1 VNAKSTS
8 APQFRNPS
16 FTTPRKPFDLDLFSE
31 ASGAESSPADTADV
45 EDTPEIH
52 KINTAMA
59 VLQTPSEKKPIFGR
73 YGRGFLGSSPG
84 RADLRRGKLANT
96 ITHKLRKRRR
106 IDRETQA
113 IGVYSDSDSDSGESR
128 QRSKK
133 GHTAY
138 VPQQGWF
145 STLLTGIESR
155 PQLPNVLA
163 TYIQFFTN
171 GFFFLVTV
179 FGVWTAFSAI
189 KADVDKAAQES
200 IARASEEIGQCA
212 RDYVDNRC
220 VYDQRAPSLKQIC
233 SDWEVCMGRDANQV
247 GRARVSA
254 SVLAGIINN
263 FVEPI
268 SYKAMVSY
276 HPCNSFL
283 WVYTNLTQIFL
294 VVAITVVVLVNNMA
308 FGSFRA
314 KHTPHVPS
322 AAQYFP
328 PPPPMPQ
335 NFEWGTPVQT
345 TRHNVGYDHWGND
358 VKSILPS
365 QTPSGRRSP
374 SKGSRSPSKVY

>member
-1 VNAKSTS
+1 
-8 APQFRNPS
+8 
-16 FTTPRKPFDLDLFSE
+16 
-31 ASGAESSPADTADV
+31 
-45 EDTPEIH
+45 
-52 KINTAMA
+52 MA
-59 VLQTPSEKKPIFGR
+59 VLQSPSEKKPIFGR

-113 IGVYSDSDSDSGESR
+113 IGVYSESDSESGESK
-128 QRSKK
+128 QRNKK
-133 GHTAY
+133 GRTPEI
-138 VPQQGWF
+138 PQQGWF
-145 STLLTGIESR
+145 SSLLTGIESR

-189 KADVDKAAQES
+189 KADVNKAAQES

-220 VYDQRAPSLKQIC
+220 GYDQRVPSLKQIC

-268 SYKAMVSY
+268 SYKAMVSCLAS
-276 HPCNSFL
+276 HSTMAVIADSFHRFS
-283 WVYTNLTQIFL
+283 W
-294 VVAITVVVLVNNMA
+294 
-308 FGSFRA
+308 
-314 KHTPHVPS
+314 
-322 AAQYFP
+322 
-328 PPPPMPQ
+328 
-335 NFEWGTPVQT
+335 W
-345 TRHNVGYDHWGND
+345 
-358 VKSILPS
+358 
-365 QTPSGRRSP
+365 
-374 SKGSRSPSKVY
+374 SRSLSLFW